1 MLEEVVAISK
11 EHPDTVP
18 ENIELVNFMQRRKM
32 SKLIKLIQRFQSMP
46 YNFHPIGVRCLL
58 LLLICL
64 SLKLFSSHTQIMQI
78 YLGNLKKLLSNEE
91 LDRLSTKIESF
102 SI

>member
-64 SLKLFSSHTQIMQI
+64 IKAFLFPHSDNADILREPKETIIQ
-78 YLGNLKKLLSNEE
+78 
-91 LDRLSTKIESF
+91 
-102 SI
+102 